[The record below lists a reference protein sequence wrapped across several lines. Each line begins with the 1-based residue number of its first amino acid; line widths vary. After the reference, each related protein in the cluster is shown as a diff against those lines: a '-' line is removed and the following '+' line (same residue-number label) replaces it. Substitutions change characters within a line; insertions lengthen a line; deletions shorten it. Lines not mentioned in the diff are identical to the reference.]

1 MQINLDDQINTY
13 LRDYT
18 DEVIKATNEVINETA
33 DEAVKELRSA
43 GDFKGNPGKY
53 RKGWV
58 KVEGKNFLG
67 INGKIVKNKVYQL
80 THLLEFGH
88 AKPGGGRVRAYPHI
102 APVNDG
108 IAEKIES
115 KMREKLK

>member
-1 MQINLDDQINTY
+1 MQVNLDDQINTY

-18 DEVIKATNEVINETA
+18 DEVIKATNEVIDETA
-33 DEAVKELRSA
+33 EEAVKELRSA
-43 GDFKGNPGKY
+43 GGFKDQSGKY
-53 RKGWV
+53 RKGWE
-58 KVEGKNFLG
+58 KAEGKNFLG

-102 APVNDG
+102 APVSDG
-108 IAEKIES
+108 IADKIES